1 MVIFETSAFTRAIRS
16 LIDDDAYAN
25 LQDALA
31 VNPELGDV
39 IQGTN
44 GLRKVRWAIPGG
56 GKRGGMRV
64 IYYWIMPRDQIY
76 MLLAYAKNRQDDLNP
91 EQRRALVRLVK
102 QELEDG

>member
-1 MVIFETSAFTRAIRS
+1 M
-16 LIDDDAYAN
+16 DDDAYAS

-44 GLRKVRWAIPGG
+44 GLRKVRWAIPGR

-64 IYYWIMPRDQIY
+64 IYYWILPKGSDLHAARVCEE
-76 MLLAYAKNRQDDLNP
+76 RQDDLTP

>member
-16 LIDDDAYAN
+16 LIDDDAYAS

-91 EQRRALVRLVK
+91 E
-102 QELEDG
+102 